1 MPPDNKLLCLVP
13 AVPKCRRR
21 TECPP
26 GDHRQT
32 GERRQP
38 GPGLLPLSRED
49 VQLARPGWKCLSFVG
64 LKFIRLSAW
73 PLFIHKEIRND
84 EACQGEERPG
94 PWREAVLGDAN
105 GPRRRH

>member
-1 MPPDNKLLCLVP
+1 MPPDNKLPCLVP

-21 TECPP
+21 PP
-26 GDHRQT
+26 TDG
-32 GERRQP
+32 GEEAA

-94 PWREAVLGDAN
+94 PWREAVLGNVN